1 MGNIFTNYPQ
11 TSEGPLEEVKVSKIK
26 ADKLIKAINKIQR
39 ELKKQKKIIQKLS
52 EQKEESERTSS
63 KCNTKKKPTQDKE
76 KNFWGRVKDKFIDA
90 VPSICRTAVKAMI
103 TLAFGRAFKHFGL
116 LKAA

>member
-63 KCNTKKKPTQDKE
+63 KCNTKKSLHRIRK
-76 KNFWGRVKDKFIDA
+76 RI
-90 VPSICRTAVKAMI
+90 
-103 TLAFGRAFKHFGL
+103 FGVE
-116 LKAA
+116 

>member
-39 ELKKQKKIIQKLS
+39 ELKKQKKLF
-52 EQKEESERTSS
+52 
-63 KCNTKKKPTQDKE
+63 
-76 KNFWGRVKDKFIDA
+76 KN
-90 VPSICRTAVKAMI
+90 
-103 TLAFGRAFKHFGL
+103 
-116 LKAA
+116 